1 MAPFVEA
8 VQQALL
14 ADARRP
20 AKERRT
26 AKALHAQLAEAGFT
40 LTLLESLLLFE
51 VPNPV
56 VGKLEKAPL
65 PLLVTE
71 SKLLG
76 DAVQLLGDF
85 TEDQPLHRAAV
96 AHCTGREA
104 QGPHPRQG
112 RAPVSRAL
120 AAVQLHQ
127 GAPPGAGQEH
137 GADRHAVCARQPVD
151 GAAQADGCWM
161 SKSACGRRGLGDC
174 SGWRL

>member
-20 AKERRT
+20 AKVRRT

-85 TEDQPLHRAAV
+85 TEDRCASA
-96 AHCTGREA
+96 GN
-104 QGPHPRQG
+104 
-112 RAPVSRAL
+112 
-120 AAVQLHQ
+120 Q
-127 GAPPGAGQEH
+127 GAT
-137 GADRHAVCARQPVD
+137 
-151 GAAQADGCWM
+151 
-161 SKSACGRRGLGDC
+161 S
-174 SGWRL
+174 